1 MTAEGAARDSDLL
14 RYLAR
19 ERFSPGER
27 LPAIHVLAEE
37 LGLST
42 GKLREQLEVARQL
55 GLVDVRPKTGIRA
68 TGYSFLPGVWVSLR
82 HALSLDPVNFYQ
94 FEALRNHVEEAFF
107 DEAVRA
113 LAPED
118 LRRLKALVDRAWER
132 LRGDP
137 IQIPHGEHR
146 ELHLT
151 IYSRLDNPFVRGLLE
166 AYWEAYESV
175 GLSVYADYGFLHDV
189 WTYHEKM
196 VDNIL
201 AGEFEEAHRTLV
213 EHTGLV
219 QYRPRLARPAGNAA
233 GGAAASGL
241 RPRRGVRR

>member
-1 MTAEGAARDSDLL
+1 MTSNGAGRDSDLL

-19 ERFSPGER
+19 QRFGPGER
-27 LPAIHVLAEE
+27 LPAIHDLAGE

-55 GLVDVRPKTGIRA
+55 GLVEVRPKTGIRA
-68 TGYSFLPGVWVSLR
+68 SAYTFLPGVWVSLR
-82 HALSLDPVNFYQ
+82 LALALDPAYFYQ

-107 DEAVRA
+107 DEAVR
-113 LAPED
+113 LLQPED
-118 LRRLKALVDRAWER
+118 LRHLRSLVERAWER

-151 IYSRLDNPFVRGLLE
+151 IYSRLENPFVRGLLE

-175 GLSVYADYGFLHDV
+175 GLSVYADYGFMHDV
-189 WTYHEKM
+189 WTYHEKL
-196 VDNIL
+196 VDQIL
-201 AGEFEEAHRTLV
+201 AGAFEVAHRTLV

-219 QYRPRLARPAGNAA
+219 QYRPRLARPAGH
-233 GGAAASGL
+233 AASSSK
-241 RPRRGVRR
+241 PRRGARE

>member
-1 MTAEGAARDSDLL
+1 MAPEGVARDSDFL

-19 ERFSPGER
+19 RRFSPGER
-27 LPAIHVLAEE
+27 LPAIHELAGE

-68 TGYSFLPGVWVSLR
+68 AGYSFLPGVWVSLR
-82 HALSLDPVNFYQ
+82 QVLAHDPAYFYQ

-107 DEAVRA
+107 DEAVR
-113 LAPED
+113 LLLPD
-118 LRRLKALVDRAWER
+118 DVRQLKLLVDRAWER

-137 IQIPHGEHR
+137 IQIPHAEHR

-189 WTYHEKM
+189 WSYHEKI
-196 VDNIL
+196 VDSIL
-201 AGEFEEAHRTLV
+201 AGAFAEAHRTLV

-219 QYRPRLARPAGNAA
+219 QYRPRLARPAANASV
-233 GGAAASGL
+233 GASVGARQARHGA
-241 RPRRGVRR
+241 RG